1 MTIYSNSFN
10 YSASIKVAQMFNRGG
25 PVFLSCV
32 LLRFVGYM
40 KKTMHAIDGGSLMKI
55 LRYIKRRIILA
66 GLMVMLTM
74 SPLYATMPVVDFTSI
89 INAITQFTTTVQYY
103 QSMISTAKGEYERV
117 KAAVETI
124 SEGGF
129 ENWMTGCM
137 MIANQA
143 AGWSTTGE
151 NMDQLLTDLANG
163 FGTVANAKNQFN
175 KAVGLVGNTGNELW
189 NTITGAWDS
198 LESGNWDAAFTG
210 TLDSLVGL
218 GDLTIDSTAFVKQFA
233 KDVQMSTQLIS
244 DATFIKEGYIADMRD
259 KQIPALEKE
268 VENLEKEKQKLMM
281 EKQKAGSKSENTKGQ
296 SYADLIEQY
305 DNAIEYTKAEI
316 EKLKAA
322 ANSYEKEML
331 DDFENTWFQKME
343 DAFSTVEDY
352 AKSQLH
358 KSAEIYRNGVFNSIL
373 ISAGEPLFSQEYKDN
388 IEILL
393 ADGSTFIYNP
403 ASGKIEDTTK
413 VTQGIKQNNP
423 TVSKPNSSNANIKET
438 KSLGGADL

>member
-1 MTIYSNSFN
+1 
-10 YSASIKVAQMFNRGG
+10 
-25 PVFLSCV
+25 
-32 LLRFVGYM
+32 
-40 KKTMHAIDGGSLMKI
+40 
-55 LRYIKRRIILA
+55 
-66 GLMVMLTM
+66 MLFR
-74 SPLYATMPVVDFTSI
+74 S
-89 INAITQFTTTVQYY
+89 
-103 QSMISTAKGEYERV
+103 YERM

-175 KAVGLVGNTGNELW
+175 KAVGLVENTGNELW

-218 GDLTIDSTAFVKQFA
+218 GDLTIDGTEFVKQFA
-233 KDVQMSTQLIS
+233 RDVQVSTQLIS

-268 VENLEKEKQKLMM
+268 VEDLEKEKQKLMM
-281 EKQKAGSKSENTKGQ
+281 EKLNAGGKSENAKGE
-296 SYADLIEQY
+296 SYADLIEHY
-305 DNAIEYTKAEI
+305 DHAIEYTKAEI

-322 ANSYEKEML
+322 ANSYEKAML

-343 DAFSTVEDY
+343 NASSAVEDLV
-352 AKSQLH
+352 KSQLH

-373 ISAGEPLFSQEYKDN
+373 ISAGTPLFSQEYKDKV
-388 IEILL
+388 EIVL
-393 ADGSTFIYNP
+393 ADGFTFIYYP
-403 ASGKIEDTTK
+403 ESGRIEKTI
-413 VTQGIKQNNP
+413 GG
-423 TVSKPNSSNANIKET
+423 E
-438 KSLGGADL
+438 SL